1 VEANRV
7 CKDAL
12 LVYHE
17 LKSTYT
23 GLTSFFIVSPHRAHQ
38 KQQFTIV
45 HEGMPGR
52 YLALADTV
60 SGKKLLLSTLPVL
73 RLSFNA

>member
-23 GLTSFFIVSPHRAHQ
+23 GLTSFS
-38 KQQFTIV
+38 
-45 HEGMPGR
+45 
-52 YLALADTV
+52 
-60 SGKKLLLSTLPVL
+60 
-73 RLSFNA
+73 